1 MSDRPEYKVTA
12 LRQGT
17 VIDHLPPG
25 MAIKA
30 LKVLGYQGGGVVTI
44 GMFLESRKWG
54 QKDLIKIENKE
65 LTWKEVQQIALLGTH
80 TSISIIRDYKVIEK
94 MDVSI
99 PSEIIGVI
107 HCPNP
112 ACITNHDDLA
122 TRFHVEEM
130 EPMKMRCGY
139 CETIIRK
146 DELELL

>member
-1 MSDRPEYKVTA
+1 MTGRPEYKVTA

-30 LKVLGYQGGGVVTI
+30 LDVLGYQGGGVVTI

-54 QKDLIKIENKE
+54 HKDIIKIENKE

-80 TSISIIRDYKVIEK
+80 TTISIIRDFKIVDK

-99 PSEIIGVI
+99 PSEITGVI
-107 HCPNP
+107 RCPNP
-112 ACITNHDDLA
+112 ACITNHDPV
-122 TRFHVEEM
+122 TSRFNVEEV
-130 EPMKMRCGY
+130 EPMKMRCGF
-139 CETIIRK
+139 CETIIEK